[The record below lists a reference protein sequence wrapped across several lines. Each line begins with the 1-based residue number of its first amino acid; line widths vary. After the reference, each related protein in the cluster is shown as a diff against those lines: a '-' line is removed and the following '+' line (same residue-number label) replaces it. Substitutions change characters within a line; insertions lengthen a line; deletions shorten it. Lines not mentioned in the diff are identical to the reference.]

1 MHGPK
6 AKDQFWTWSISIRS
20 CLRGVSDEPVHP
32 VEERSSAV
40 VGVAARQGDQ
50 RLHEAQ
56 PRANDAQQRVRV
68 LGDRDLR
75 PALLWWGEKGNL
87 I

>member
-1 MHGPK
+1 M
-6 AKDQFWTWSISIRS
+6 
-20 CLRGVSDEPVHP
+20 HP

-56 PRANDAQQRVRV
+56 PRANDAQKRVRV

-75 PALLWWGEKGNL
+75 PALWWGEKRLILFEDNPFVEDSSTNL
-87 I
+87 EFNLEFCI

>member
-1 MHGPK
+1 M
-6 AKDQFWTWSISIRS
+6 
-20 CLRGVSDEPVHP
+20 
-32 VEERSSAV
+32 
-40 VGVAARQGDQ
+40 AARQGDQ

-56 PRANDAQQRVRV
+56 TRADDAQQRVRV

-75 PALLWWGEKGNL
+75 PALWWGEKGNL

>member
-1 MHGPK
+1 MY
-6 AKDQFWTWSISIRS
+6 
-20 CLRGVSDEPVHP
+20 P
-32 VEERSSAV
+32 VEEWSSAV

-75 PALLWWGEKGNL
+75 PALWWGEKGNL